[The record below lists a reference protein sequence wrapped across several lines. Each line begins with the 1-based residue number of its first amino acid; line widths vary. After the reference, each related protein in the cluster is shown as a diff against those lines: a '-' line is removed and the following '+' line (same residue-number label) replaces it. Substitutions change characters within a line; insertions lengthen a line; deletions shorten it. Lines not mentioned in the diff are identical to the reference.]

1 MRLSAG
7 GMGAGVD
14 VGSKGEQWPGATGS
28 EGTAGCPLPR
38 VLWARFLGMWDHAN
52 EKGSQLTSALQ

>member
-1 MRLSAG
+1 
-7 GMGAGVD
+7 MGAGVD